1 LAVGLDETGISR
13 LKQTLL
19 LKKTP
24 VEMYQYLSFGRV
36 TDQLDGDVLR
46 ELVLMIAGQPEGLY
60 VALEILF
67 MRLDSDHRQNR
78 PHSHVL
84 LEAGRELLKQY
95 EPERNIND
103 KLNYL
108 LTEVIQY
115 CLKGSEGAI
124 VAGLVAH
131 RLRQA
136 LRADAFLF
144 HERLIASMLKAQPSA
159 TLTALLPNE
168 EGCHEEALSTYNP
181 IDHYAILPDMNPF
194 NVVPCQ
200 SLISWC
206 KGDREHR
213 YSLAAKNITFARRSD
228 ATGPLVWSE
237 QAKAL
242 LSTAPDPKSILNIFA
257 HRFKPISWSGSRAAA
272 MEANTQLLDQLEW
285 IDAADLISFAEQHK
299 RKLGEK
305 IARMRQSE
313 TYDNFD
319 LDSGFE

>member
-1 LAVGLDETGISR
+1 
-13 LKQTLL
+13 
-19 LKKTP
+19 
-24 VEMYQYLSFGRV
+24 MYQYLSFHRA
-36 TDQLDGDVLR
+36 TDQLDDEMLR
-46 ELVLMIAGQPEGLY
+46 DLLVQVAQQADGFS

-67 MRLDSDHRQNR
+67 MRLDSDRRQNR

-84 LEAGRELLKQY
+84 LEAGRELLKQL
-95 EPERNIND
+95 EPEQNIND
-103 KLNYL
+103 KLNYR

-124 VAGLVAH
+124 VAGLVAL

-136 LRADAFLF
+136 LIADAFLF

-159 TLTALLPNE
+159 TLTALFPNE

-228 ATGPLVWSE
+228 ATGTLVWSE

-242 LSTAPDPKSILNIFA
+242 LSKAPDPKSILNIFA
-257 HRFKPISWSGSRAAA
+257 HRFDEPISWSGSRATA
-272 MEANTQLLDQLEW
+272 MEANAQLLDQLEW
-285 IDAADLISFAEQHK
+285 LDAADLISFAQQLK
-299 RKLGEK
+299 RKLGK
-305 IARMRQSE
+305 RIAKAQQSE
-313 TYDNFD
+313 TADEFD
-319 LDSGFE
+319 LDSDFESSNIRSSRLPHDI